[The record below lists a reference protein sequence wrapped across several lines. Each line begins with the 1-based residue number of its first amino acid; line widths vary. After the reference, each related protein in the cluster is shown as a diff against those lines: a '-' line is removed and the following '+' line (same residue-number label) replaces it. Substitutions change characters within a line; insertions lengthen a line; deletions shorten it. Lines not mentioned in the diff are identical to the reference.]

1 MMAITRWRPLREM
14 VSVQDEMSKLFSACG
29 GFGKGMPMRWMEEG
43 DEMWAPNV
51 DMAETKDEI
60 VLTAELPGFKKEDI
74 KLSVE
79 DHSITLSG
87 EKKSKYEEEEKKGN
101 YYRLE
106 RRFGSFTRSFALPTP
121 VEADRVKAVYKDGI
135 LKVTLPKS
143 EEAKKKEIPINV
155 S

>member
-1 MMAITRWRPLREM
+1 MMAITRWRPLKEM
-14 VSVQDEMSKLFSACG
+14 VSVQDEMSKMFEDF
-29 GFGKGMPMRWMEEG
+29 FGKGMPMRWMEEG
-43 DEMWAPNV
+43 DGIWSPNV

-79 DHSITLSG
+79 DHTITLSG
-87 EKKSKYEEEEKKGN
+87 EKKSEYEEEKKEEN
-101 YYRLE
+101 YYQLE

-121 VEADRVKAVYKDGI
+121 VQADKVKASYKDGI

-143 EEAKKKEIPINV
+143 EEAKKKEIQINV
-155 S
+155 N